1 MLIEIIAT
9 NLEEAICAE
18 QYGANRLE
26 LIHDFELGGLSPKLE
41 LARDVCTAV
50 NIPVNVMVRPHGE
63 SFIYTPQDMTT
74 ILHEIDYLLSN
85 SKVSSIVFG
94 SLTENRV
101 INLRQL
107 ESVIKLL
114 ENTGVGLTFH
124 RAIDVSSDVVAAY
137 QELQNYTPH
146 LTRVLSSGGKDNAI
160 GGSKQLAEMQQGSR
174 GVILLAGAGI
184 TPENATDL
192 ISISKVSE
200 IHLGTGVRT
209 NGRLDQGKFEALK
222 NNLASVKLS

>member
-9 NLEEAICAE
+9 NLEEAICSE

-26 LIHDFELGGLSPKLE
+26 LIHDFELGGLSPQLE
-41 LARDVCTAV
+41 LARDVCAAV

-63 SFIYTPQDMTT
+63 SFIYAPQDMTI

-85 SKVSSIVFG
+85 TKVSSIVFG
-94 SLTENRV
+94 SLTEDKV

-124 RAIDVSSDVVAAY
+124 RAIDVSRDVIAAY
-137 QELQNYTPH
+137 HELQNYASHP
-146 LTRVLSSGGKDNAI
+146 TRVLSSGGKDSAI
-160 GGSKQLAEMQQGSR
+160 DGSEQLAEMQQGSR
-174 GVILLAGAGI
+174 GIILIAGAGI
-184 TPENATDL
+184 TPDNAANLVHAT
-192 ISISKVSE
+192 KVSE

-209 NGRLDQGKFEALK
+209 NGKLDQSKFEALK
-222 NNLASVKLS
+222 NNLASV

>member
-18 QYGANRLE
+18 QYGADRLE
-26 LIHDFELGGLSPKLE
+26 LIHDFELGGLSPQLE
-41 LARDVCTAV
+41 LTRDVCAAV

-63 SFIYTPQDMTT
+63 NFIYTPQDMTT
-74 ILHEIDYLLSN
+74 ILHQIDYLLSN
-85 SKVSSIVFG
+85 TKVSSIVFG
-94 SLTENRV
+94 SLTENNTV
-101 INLRQL
+101 NIKQL
-107 ESVIKLL
+107 EMVIKLL
-114 ENTGVGLTFH
+114 ENSRVGLTFH

-137 QELQNYTPH
+137 QELQNYAPH

-160 GGSKQLAEMQQGSR
+160 EGSQQLTAMQQNSR

-184 TPENATDL
+184 TPHNAANLVCAT
-192 ISISKVSE
+192 KVKE

-209 NGRLDQGKFEALK
+209 NGKLDQSKFEALQ
-222 NNLASVKLS
+222 NNLASVELS

>member
-18 QYGANRLE
+18 QYGADRLE
-26 LIHDFELGGLSPKLE
+26 LIHDFELGGLSPQLE
-41 LARDVCTAV
+41 LAREVCTAV
-50 NIPVNVMVRPHGE
+50 KIPVNVMVRPHGE
-63 SFIYTPQDMTT
+63 SFIYTPQDMST

-85 SKVSSIVFG
+85 TKISSIVFG
-94 SLTENRV
+94 SLTEDNV

-124 RAIDVSSDVVAAY
+124 RAIDVSRDVVAAY

-146 LTRVLSSGGKDNAI
+146 LTRVLSSGGKDSAI
-160 GGSKQLAEMQQGSR
+160 DGSEQLAMMQQNSR
-174 GVILLAGAGI
+174 GIILLAGAGI
-184 TPENATDL
+184 TPDNAANLVHTT
-192 ISISKVSE
+192 KVNE

-209 NGRLDQGKFEALK
+209 NGKLDQSKFETLR
-222 NNLASVKLS
+222 NNLTNL

>member
-18 QYGANRLE
+18 RYGADRLE
-26 LIHDFELGGLSPKLE
+26 LIHDFELGGLSPQLE
-41 LARDVCTAV
+41 LAREVCTAV
-50 NIPVNVMVRPHGE
+50 KIPVNVMVRPHGE
-63 SFIYTPQDMTT
+63 SFIYTSQDMNK

-85 SKVSSIVFG
+85 TKVSSIVFG
-94 SLTENRV
+94 SLTEDNV
-101 INLRQL
+101 INLKQL

-124 RAIDVSSDVVAAY
+124 RAIDVSRNIVAAY
-137 QELQNYTPH
+137 QELQNYAPH
-146 LTRVLSSGGKDNAI
+146 LTRVLSSGGKDSAI
-160 GGSKQLAEMQQGSR
+160 DGSAQLAIMQQDSR

-184 TPENATDL
+184 TPDNAADL
-192 ISISKVSE
+192 VRATKVSE

-209 NGRLDQGKFEALK
+209 NGKLDQSKFEILK
-222 NNLASVKLS
+222 NNLINL